1 MLNKR
6 YRSLADQRA
15 QISSLRCLG
24 VPSWVLEAK
33 YWPYLLWKRR
43 QSAIRWLRIDTW
55 NKAKRLLQGT
65 ILQRMFSGFWAL
77 LNHLRSILGRLLIV
91 VSMVFNLTFLTTVIC
106 RRQIP
111 TTNFISRSTVSSHT
125 NRESEIQ
132 QTRVFASSN
141 VTSRNAK

>member
-6 YRSLADQRA
+6 YGGLADQRA
-15 QISSLRCLG
+15 QISSLGSLG
-24 VPSWVLEAK
+24 MPSWVVEAK

-65 ILQRMFSGFWAL
+65 ILQRMFSGFWVL
-77 LNHLRSILGRLLIV
+77 LNHLRSILGRLLILA
-91 VSMVFNLTFLTTVIC
+91 STVFNSTFLTTVIC

>member
-1 MLNKR
+1 MAWLTNAPR
-6 YRSLADQRA
+6 YHHLDHLVCPSSRGKILALPPMKAATECNSLAPYRHLEQGEKVTSRHHLTTYV
-15 QISSLRCLG
+15 LRFLNAAE
-24 VPSWVLEAK
+24 PS
-33 YWPYLLWKRR
+33 
-43 QSAIRWLRIDTW
+43 
-55 NKAKRLLQGT
+55 
-65 ILQRMFSGFWAL
+65 AL
-77 LNHLRSILGRLLIV
+77 NFGPIVDV

-125 NRESEIQ
+125 NHESEIQ